1 MPWLD
6 QVPAVVMA
14 WYPGM
19 RGGEAL
25 AELLWGEANFGGK
38 LPFTWG
44 HQVSD
49 YEELKAVNGATSF
62 EYYVGYSRFDHNNIS
77 PLFPFGYGLS
87 YTSFKYNDLQLGCSD
102 SGLSEGGILPVYVT
116 VENTGSVAGD
126 EIVMVWV
133 SYPDSK
139 VQRRNDKGQ
148 LKKELKGFTRVSLNP
163 GEQKQVLIPVR
174 LKDLDYYDG
183 NQWVVEDGTI
193 NIMVGGSSA
202 SPFPLTGT
210 VSVTG
215 YKKDSSNY

>member
-1 MPWLD
+1 
-6 QVPAVVMA
+6 MA

-25 AELLWGEANFGGK
+25 AQLLWGEANFSGK

-49 YEELKAVNGATSF
+49 YEELKADNGATSF
-62 EYYVGYSRFDHNNIS
+62 DYYVGYSRFDHNNIS

-87 YTSFKYNDLQLGCSD
+87 YTAFKYDDLQLGCSD
-102 SGLSEGGILPVYVT
+102 LSEGGILPVYVT

-133 SYPDSK
+133 SYPGTK
-139 VQRRNDKGQ
+139 ARRPA
-148 LKKELKGFTRVSLNP
+148 KELKGFTRVSLDA
-163 GEQKQVLIPVR
+163 GEQKQVLIPIR
-174 LKDLDYYDG
+174 LKDLDYYDKIN

-210 VSVTG
+210 VNVHG
-215 YKKDSSNY
+215 YAKSSSNY